1 MMTFE
6 VKRGTFKSFRCH
18 DNKRFLQL
26 LQHLRTVKFRT
37 RCPFSMIISYFKDQ
51 DFFRNQRIPN
61 QTKETSLN
69 KNRSFLKQ

>member
-1 MMTFE
+1 MTFE

-26 LQHLRTVKFRT
+26 LQHRTVKFRT

-51 DFFRNQRIPN
+51 DFFRNQRIPQSN
-61 QTKETSLN
+61 ERN
-69 KNRSFLKQ
+69 IFE

>member
-1 MMTFE
+1 MMTFQ

-51 DFFRNQRIPN
+51 DFFPESTNPPIKR
-61 QTKETSLN
+61 KKHL
-69 KNRSFLKQ
+69 

>member
-1 MMTFE
+1 MTFE

-37 RCPFSMIISYFKDQ
+37 RCPFSMIISYLKTKIFSGI
-51 DFFRNQRIPN
+51 NESPN